1 MYSSAGGPQGPSPS
15 GKGVTQMAYHM
26 ILDTETCDRYAR
38 KTDQPEPWNSLV
50 YDLGFCVVDMAT
62 GETVERKSIV
72 IAETFNNS
80 RLMNSAYYAGKLP
93 QYRAGISMGED
104 GEWQMLDCLTAY
116 NLMRDTIRKYGIRK
130 VWAYNAKFD
139 QQALNSTVRTYS
151 NGFCGF
157 WLPYSVKVCD
167 IWDYATCITAT
178 KSYVRWAV
186 NHGYVSAKGNP
197 QTSAERVY
205 QFISGDAG
213 FSERHTALSDAEIET
228 AILLA
233 ARRKHKKTSH
243 TVGCGWRGAAK
254 VARDLN

>member
-38 KTDQPEPWNSLV
+38 KTNQPEPWNSLV

-93 QYRAGISMGED
+93 QYRAGISMDEG

-151 NGFCGF
+151 NSFCGF
-157 WLPYSVKVCD
+157 WLPTASRC
-167 IWDYATCITAT
+167 ATSGTMPPASRPPRAT
-178 KSYVRWAV
+178 SGGPSTMAMSRPRATRRPAPS
-186 NHGYVSAKGNP
+186 GS
-197 QTSAERVY
+197 
-205 QFISGDAG
+205 ISSSRAM
-213 FSERHTALSDAEIET
+213 
-228 AILLA
+228 LA
-233 ARRKHKKTSH
+233 SPSGTPH
-243 TVGCGWRGAAK
+243 
-254 VARDLN
+254 